1 MTCDNEEREKERDC
15 KREQESQRWSE
26 EQVKRMKEMEEGS
39 EAGGVILGGGDEPAK
54 HSFQKLTRPRF

>member
-39 EAGGVILGGGDEPAK
+39 EAGGNSWAEQRRKNCFVSED
-54 HSFQKLTRPRF
+54 HSPL